1 VPARAVLRHGDWLEG
16 ELALEA
22 IKAEIGLLFQEMVNQ
37 PEDAHQ
43 IQEQL
48 REKLAELRAMG
59 MPLPADL
66 VELEQRLD
74 EDFGVGKA

>member
-1 VPARAVLRHGDWLEG
+1 LSSAKHGDPAGEG
-16 ELALEA
+16 EMALES
-22 IKAEIGLLFQEMVNQ
+22 IKAELNLLFQEMVNQ

-59 MPLPADL
+59 MPLPIDL
-66 VELEQRLD
+66 VELERRLD
-74 EDFGVGKA
+74 DDLGIRKA

>member
-1 VPARAVLRHGDWLEG
+1 M
-16 ELALEA
+16 ALEA
-22 IKAEIGLLFQEMVNQ
+22 IKAELRLLFQEMINQ

-48 REKLAELRAMG
+48 REKLGELRAMG

-74 EDFGVGKA
+74 ADFGVREA